1 MIENTTELEDVIIS
15 NAVVGL
21 GLGDGF
27 GEISQYRY
35 LGHQDH
41 DDELDLVLLSE
52 MGDCE
57 DFRIRVGIKSII
69 NEEVSR
75 LDDYIGSDR
84 VADREYWSHAAE
96 MKTAFED
103 LKKHLDAA
111 IKDIDEHSAS
121 CLAVK

>member
-1 MIENTTELEDVIIS
+1 MIEKSAELVDAIAS
-15 NAVVGL
+15 NAIVGL

-27 GEISQYRY
+27 GEISRYRH
-35 LGHQDH
+35 LGDQNS
-41 DDELDLVLLSE
+41 DDELYLLLLSE
-52 MGDCE
+52 IWDCE
-57 DFRIRVGIKSII
+57 DFRLKVGIKSVI

-84 VADREYWSHAAE
+84 VADSEYWSHVAE